1 MMSRARTGMKALAAG
16 VALSVL
22 LVSQAAMAV
31 DGNELLLQCQALIQ
45 SIEKQAPDTYGS
57 GRCLGV
63 VQGVSDMLVLYQDK
77 LPKKFCVPSDV
88 TYGQGVRIVV
98 KYLQDNPKL
107 LNNHDSVLVL
117 AAYADAYG
125 CK

>member
-1 MMSRARTGMKALAAG
+1 MKAFATG
-16 VALSVL
+16 IALSGL

-31 DGNELLLQCQALIQ
+31 DGNELLLQCQALVR
-45 SIEKQAPDTYGS
+45 SIDNQAPDTYGS
-57 GRCLGV
+57 GHCLGV
-63 VQGVSDMLVLYQDK
+63 VQGVSDMLALYQDK
-77 LPKKFCVPSDV
+77 LPKKFCVPHDV

-98 KYLQDNPKL
+98 KYLQENPKM

-117 AAYADAYG
+117 AAYADEYG

>member
-1 MMSRARTGMKALAAG
+1 MKARMAA
-16 VALSVL
+16 VAVL
-22 LVSQAAMAV
+22 TWALVGGQAMAV
-31 DGNELLLQCQALIQ
+31 DGNQLLLQCQALIR
-45 SIEKQAPDTYGS
+45 SIESQGPDTYAS
-57 GRCLGV
+57 GHCLGV
-63 VQGVSDMLVLYQDK
+63 VQGVTDMLVLYQDK